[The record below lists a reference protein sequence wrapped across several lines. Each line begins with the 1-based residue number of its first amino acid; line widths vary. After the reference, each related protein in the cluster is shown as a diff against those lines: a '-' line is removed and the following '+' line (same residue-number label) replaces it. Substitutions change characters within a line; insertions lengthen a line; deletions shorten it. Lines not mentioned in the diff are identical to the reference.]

1 MNWLL
6 QQKPKNG
13 QTNEGL
19 EKSKKEK
26 PKTSKT
32 LVKIVNYISD
42 PMMIDLINFY
52 ILLILIIE
60 FHCQDMRKPK
70 KKKVEQPQVEGLNLD
85 LLLSSYKD
93 NFNKETPLDPL
104 VVLSDDEDINDYM
117 DHDDAENNKTDQHD
131 VKENKTNPES
141 AMMDLEDDS
150 IATESVDNEED
161 GKATGLILPLMM
173 VSKCNII

>member
-1 MNWLL
+1 
-6 QQKPKNG
+6 
-13 QTNEGL
+13 
-19 EKSKKEK
+19 
-26 PKTSKT
+26 
-32 LVKIVNYISD
+32 
-42 PMMIDLINFY
+42 
-52 ILLILIIE
+52 
-60 FHCQDMRKPK
+60 MRKPK

-117 DHDDAENNKTDQHD
+117 DDDDAENDKTDQHD

-173 VSKCNII
+173 VKKCNII

>member
-1 MNWLL
+1 
-6 QQKPKNG
+6 
-13 QTNEGL
+13 
-19 EKSKKEK
+19 
-26 PKTSKT
+26 
-32 LVKIVNYISD
+32 
-42 PMMIDLINFY
+42 
-52 ILLILIIE
+52 
-60 FHCQDMRKPK
+60 MRKPK

-131 VKENKTNPES
+131 VRENRTNPES

-161 GKATGLILPLMM
+161 DGKATGLILPLMM
-173 VSKCNII
+173 VKKCNNI